1 MNSEQAGLPT
11 TPESTTSSQLS
22 IDEAPLV
29 SLLTMQ
35 GLKPKSEMT
44 EEELR
49 TWLKRLRNNRT
60 SVQTLRSE
68 VQKEAAVRKEAKAE
82 PKVDLSEYV

>member
-1 MNSEQAGLPT
+1 MSAEQTGLPPT
-11 TPESTTSSQLS
+11 TELTTLSTLS
-22 IDEAPLV
+22 VEEVPLV

-35 GLKPKSEMT
+35 GLKPKSEMS

-49 TWLKRLRNNRT
+49 TWLRRLRNSRT

-68 VQKEAAVRKEAKAE
+68 VQKTAVEKKESSGL
-82 PKVDLSEYV
+82 KVDLSMYE